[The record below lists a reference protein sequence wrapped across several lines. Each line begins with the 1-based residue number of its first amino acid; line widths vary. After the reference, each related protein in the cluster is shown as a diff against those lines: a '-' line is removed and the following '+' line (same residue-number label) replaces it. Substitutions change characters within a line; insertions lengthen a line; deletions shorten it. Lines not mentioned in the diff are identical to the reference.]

1 MRAAHNVPEMF
12 HVAQITT
19 YSVDY
24 GVLPWYTENM
34 KKETQSIV
42 QEQKNSKLGSWPGAL
57 KYATIGA
64 LTFCAVEGVAD
75 AFSRVT
81 EPLWLCIVA
90 VIGMFILLL
99 EYYWLSALLVEKD
112 LEDGTA
118 TDLKRMLIIASLA
131 VAVVPGSICFALVLI
146 H

>member
-1 MRAAHNVPEMF
+1 
-12 HVAQITT
+12 
-19 YSVDY
+19 
-24 GVLPWYTENM
+24 M
-34 KKETQSIV
+34 KKETQSTV

-64 LTFCAVEGVAD
+64 LAFCAVEGVAD

-99 EYYWLSALLVEKD
+99 GFYWLSALLVEKD

-118 TDLKRMLIIASLA
+118 ADLKRMLIIASLA
-131 VAVVPGSICFALVLI
+131 VSAVPGSICVALVLI

>member
-75 AFSRVT
+75 AFSRAT
-81 EPLWLCIVA
+81 EPLLCIVA

-99 EYYWLSALLVEKD
+99 EYYWLSALLVEKGYK
-112 LEDGTA
+112 DGTA

>member
-1 MRAAHNVPEMF
+1 M
-12 HVAQITT
+12 
-19 YSVDY
+19 
-24 GVLPWYTENM
+24 WYTENM
-34 KKETQSIV
+34 KKKTHSTA
-42 QEQKNSKLGSWPGAL
+42 QEQKNSGLGSWPGAI

-81 EPLWLCIVA
+81 EPLWLCFVS

-99 EYYWLSALLVEKD
+99 EFYWFSALWIEKN
-112 LEDGTA
+112 LEDGTVA
-118 TDLKRMLIIASLA
+118 ELKWVLMITYVVIA
-131 VAVVPGSICFALVLI
+131 VMPGSICFALVLI